1 MPKKIEQHKVKF
13 KFMNH
18 DRIGNLIFTADAGS
32 HPFLVVWKEG
42 AAYRCIWL
50 AESQLERIRTD
61 EADRR

>member
-1 MPKKIEQHKVKF
+1 MAKKEEKQLAKF

-18 DRIGNLIFTADAGS
+18 DRIGEIVFTADAGS
-32 HPFLVVWKEG
+32 HPLLVVWKEG

-61 EADRR
+61 ETDRR